1 MVLESDNESE
11 HTSQNIKSVEPT
23 SQNME
28 SDPLEIL
35 ITSEEFSLKG
45 RIDIPPKFWYLLIAV
60 LCATLGVSYE
70 EIMKV
75 VL

>member
-1 MVLESDNESE
+1 MEVLKMDEQ
-11 HTSQNIKSVEPT
+11 TSQNVKNLDTT

-28 SDPLEIL
+28 KEPLKFHI
-35 ITSEEFSLKG
+35 SPEEFHLKG

-70 EIMKV
+70 EIIAV
-75 VL
+75 VM